1 MKVNRILFFILIGVT
16 AFPITSAQAGGS
28 QTAQT
33 ANRLPSIILMMRH
46 AEKPAPEEKS
56 SDLSPVGYRR
66 AELLPTLFLP
76 TGSQTARFPIPDVLF
91 ATAMSKH
98 SNREVET
105 LLPLSKKLHLPINN
119 DFSDDE
125 IGPIS
130 KEILSGK
137 YAGKIV
143 LICWHHGRMPDLAH
157 ALGATEAPSK
167 IEDSVFDQMWRIE
180 WLHGQEE
187 FSIIPEALLPGD
199 HTK

>member
-1 MKVNRILFFILIGVT
+1 MKVRRILFLILIGT
-16 AFPITSAQAGGS
+16 AAFPITSARARGPEAPQPGNS
-28 QTAQT
+28 
-33 ANRLPSIILMMRH
+33 RPSIILIIRH

-56 SDLSPVGYRR
+56 SDLSPVGYQR
-66 AELLPTLFLP
+66 AELLPTLFLAN
-76 TGSQTARFPIPDVLF
+76 GSHTARLPIPDVLF

-119 DFSDDE
+119 EYADDDV
-125 IGPIS
+125 GPIS
-130 KEILSGK
+130 KEILSGR

-157 ALGATEAPSK
+157 ALGATNTPSK
-167 IEDSVFDQMWRIE
+167 IGDSVFDQIWRID
-180 WLHGQEE
+180 WLGGKEE

-199 HTK
+199 LLK